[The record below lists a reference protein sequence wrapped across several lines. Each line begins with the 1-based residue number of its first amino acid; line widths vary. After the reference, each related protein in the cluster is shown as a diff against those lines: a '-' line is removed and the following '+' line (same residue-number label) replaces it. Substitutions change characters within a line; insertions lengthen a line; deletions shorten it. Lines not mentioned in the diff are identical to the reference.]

1 MTRDRS
7 IVARR
12 APKASPA
19 LAKRIPNDEC
29 RQRGFGGLAAK
40 EEIMLWH
47 SRAGL
52 EDLTR
57 EEQDFA
63 QRVTT
68 IIRRR
73 ISVAEAPDT
82 RSADLFDAALAAT
95 LDQHNDVVWTRL
107 ADRSRVL
114 SEAKA
119 RAREGKYG
127 VCLACGCR
135 IPRRRLHAMP
145 TATLCVPCQAQ
156 RELACGD
163 T

>member
-1 MTRDRS
+1 
-7 IVARR
+7 
-12 APKASPA
+12 
-19 LAKRIPNDEC
+19 
-29 RQRGFGGLAAK
+29 
-40 EEIMLWH
+40 MLWH

-63 QRVTT
+63 QCVTT

-73 ISVAEAPDT
+73 ISAAEPPDS
-82 RSADLFDAALAAT
+82 RSADLFEAALAAT
-95 LDQHNDVVWTRL
+95 LDQHNEVVWTRL

-114 SEAKA
+114 SEAKD

-127 VCLACGCR
+127 ICLACGRR

-145 TATLCVPCQAQ
+145 TATLCVSCQAE
-156 RELACGD
+156 RELVCGD
-163 T
+163 A

>member
-1 MTRDRS
+1 
-7 IVARR
+7 
-12 APKASPA
+12 
-19 LAKRIPNDEC
+19 
-29 RQRGFGGLAAK
+29 
-40 EEIMLWH
+40 MLWH
-47 SRAGL
+47 RQPEL

-63 QRVTT
+63 QRVST

-73 ISVAEAPDT
+73 ISAVEPPDT
-82 RSADLFDAALAAT
+82 RPADLFDAALAAT
-95 LDQHNDVVWTRL
+95 LDQHNEVVWTRL

-127 VCLACGCR
+127 ICLACGCR

-145 TATLCVPCQAQ
+145 TATLCVLCQAK

-163 T
+163 A